1 MKSNGIELFF
11 ETSSKTAENVRMA
24 FEEVAKQLF
33 HQRMS
38 KTKAAISSA
47 HIENMVSLKRD
58 KLAPPELIDE
68 IQALFD
74 DGQYQEAMELC

>member
-1 MKSNGIELFF
+1 MKANGIELFF
-11 ETSSKTAENVRMA
+11 ETSSKTAENVKLA

-47 HIENMVSLKRD
+47 HIENMVSL
-58 KLAPPELIDE
+58 
-68 IQALFD
+68 
-74 DGQYQEAMELC
+74 

>member
-1 MKSNGIELFF
+1 MPKEEVEGWMKSNGIELFF

-47 HIENMVSLKRD
+47 HIENMVSLEENGGKEG
-58 KLAPPELIDE
+58 KSNCC
-68 IQALFD
+68 
-74 DGQYQEAMELC
+74 GK

>member
-1 MKSNGIELFF
+1 MPKEEVESWMKANGIELFF
-11 ETSSKTAENVRMA
+11 ETSSKTAENVRLA

-47 HIENMVSLKRD
+47 HIENMVSLEENAGKES
-58 KLAPPELIDE
+58 KSNCC
-68 IQALFD
+68 
-74 DGQYQEAMELC
+74 GK